1 MQHILVVKGAA
12 MTLRSFAN
20 TGRRVLHSSRLLQI
34 GLLLAFWL
42 AGEIVVRYTGL
53 PVPAGIVGMFL
64 VLALLVSRRLSP
76 ASMRRGANWFLAEML
91 LFFIPAVP
99 AVLDH
104 REFLGWLGLKILIVI
119 LIGTLT
125 VMMTTALTVDLC
137 YRWMS
142 RGV

>member
-1 MQHILVVKGAA
+1 
-12 MTLRSFAN
+12 
-20 TGRRVLHSSRLLQI
+20 
-34 GLLLAFWL
+34 
-42 AGEIVVRYTGL
+42 L

-64 VLALLVSRRLSP
+64 VLALLVGRRLSP

-142 RGV
+142 RRV